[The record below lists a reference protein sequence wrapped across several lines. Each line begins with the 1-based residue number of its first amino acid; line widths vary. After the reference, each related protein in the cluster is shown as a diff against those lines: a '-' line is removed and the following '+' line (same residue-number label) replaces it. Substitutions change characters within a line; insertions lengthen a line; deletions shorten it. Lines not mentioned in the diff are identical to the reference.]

1 MWGDF
6 NGGNSVIGYVIH
18 MGNIWEID
26 RTDIGLYS
34 TSDGKIGKH
43 MIIYIYICMYVLAV
57 LLI

>member
-1 MWGDF
+1 
-6 NGGNSVIGYVIH
+6 VIGYVIH

-57 LLI
+57 LVI